1 MGPNHVVRTD
11 RWSLV
16 VVNKSETAE
25 DPESLVGRPV
35 PDGVPATVS
44 PLGQYTLLYDM
55 KADPGQTQDLATR
68 HPEVVVD
75 LKGRFAAWDASNVPP
90 MYTSR
95 RQFSIEVN
103 GRKVQLFN

>member
-1 MGPNHVVRTD
+1 
-11 RWSLV
+11 
-16 VVNKSETAE
+16 
-25 DPESLVGRPV
+25 
-35 PDGVPATVS
+35 VPATVS

-68 HPEVVVD
+68 HPEVVAD
-75 LKGRFAAWDASNVPP
+75 LKSRFAALDASNVPP